1 MGDQKPKGPH
11 QREPW
16 GDADPKE
23 IIVHCRYDIIK
34 GTSGALSPSL
44 NEEYIR
50 AKYNFDIAAATN
62 IVERAV
68 NPQKINELI
77 DLLIKFNKKPLI
89 VVPHPQFDEE
99 NNDTNPASPMPTNA
113 LPFAFGNRL
122 GKELGCDVDSAIIEV
137 ARPGRTKLSLFG
149 RFLWQPKFDGKVSH
163 THGYVLADDVCAL
176 SGTLAALRSHIVQN
190 GGTVIAA
197 TTLGHNH
204 GVNQKF
210 PIAVQTENVLKSLY
224 TPQIDGL
231 WREEIGHEIRLLT
244 ENEGIRLVEWA
255 SSQRVAAGH
264 PTSVLQLLRD
274 RLLEAAAKGR

>member
-1 MGDQKPKGPH
+1 MGDQKPKGRH

-16 GDADPKE
+16 RDTDPKE

-34 GTSGALSPSL
+34 GTSGTLSPSL
-44 NEEYIR
+44 NDEYTR

-68 NPQKINELI
+68 NPDKLDELI
-77 DLLIKFNKKPLI
+77 DLLIKSNKKPLI

-99 NNDTNPASPMPTNA
+99 NNDANPASPMPTNA
-113 LPFAFGNRL
+113 LPFAFASCL
-122 GKELGCDVDSAIIEV
+122 ATELGCDVDSEIIEV

-149 RFLWQPKFDGKVSH
+149 RFLWQPKFDGLVSH
-163 THGYVLADDVCAL
+163 THAYILADDVCAL
-176 SGTLAALRSHIVQN
+176 SGALAALRSHIVEN

-210 PIAVQTENVLKSLY
+210 PIAAQTENVLNSLY
-224 TPQIDGL
+224 TPQIDNL
-231 WREEIGHEIRLLT
+231 WREEIGHGIRLLT
-244 ENEGIRLVEWA
+244 EAEGIRLVEWA
-255 SSQRVAAGH
+255 NSQRVAAGH

-274 RLLEAAAKGR
+274 QLLEAAAKGR